1 MIKKLLALLVAI
13 VVLFGCTACGGGG
26 AGKEIVDVNRTQIYV
41 SHFAGG
47 FGSEW
52 LTKIKLDFEEEYK
65 DVSFEEGKVG
75 VQVILDN
82 HKLIGSKQLA
92 AILGNANYIFIN
104 EDVSYWDVVKTSS
117 ALDITD
123 VVTGT
128 FDINKATGDETIP
141 DILDSERAIVNKF
154 TDLQKA
160 SLKIDNKYYTI
171 PHYEAYNGFT
181 YDAELFNK
189 NNYFLADNGDY
200 TNENSGLTLS
210 AGPDGVK
217 GTYDDGLPATY
228 DEFFLLCE
236 IMISD
241 GVIPMVWSGEWE
253 MYITQ
258 AINQL
263 AVDANGYANE
273 QLAYTFNGT
282 STSWIADWTE
292 DENGRI
298 APGAGEKKIENSN
311 GYETFNTEGYFYA
324 LDWLERI
331 TRLAGAVHDNSYV
344 DSFSHTGAQREF
356 MLSSRELSK
365 KPIAMLAEGIWWE
378 NESASFFTN
387 MSNRYPNSGI
397 QDRDFRFMPMPKATA
412 DKVGKTTLLESN
424 NAYTFIKANTPEKY
438 VPLCKLFVQYMN
450 TTARLQQFTVLTNT
464 PKALMY
470 ELTEEQMNALTPFG
484 RSILEMKNA
493 EVNGEKYTQVLY
505 QVSDN
510 PFYLRNRTKL
520 KRVDVFGKGTQLWPS
535 VTMHNNLNTNVGTAK
550 YYFDNFFMSPW
561 KTGWSNLQAN

>member
-1 MIKKLLALLVAI
+1 MIKKLLTIVLALA
-13 VVLFGCTACGGGG
+13 VLLGCTACGGGG
-26 AGKEIVDVNRTQIYV
+26 GGEIIDRTRTQIYV

-65 DVSFEEGKVG
+65 DVSFEEDKVG

-82 HKLIGSKQLA
+82 HKNIGSKQLA
-92 AILGNANYIFIN
+92 SIKSDENYIFIN
-104 EDVSYWDVVKTSS
+104 EDVSYWDVVTTET
-117 ALDITD
+117 ALDISD

-128 FDINKATGDETIP
+128 FDINKEMKDETIP
-141 DILDSERAIVNKF
+141 DIPNSERAIINKF
-154 TDLQKA
+154 TQLQKD
-160 SLKIDNKYYTI
+160 SLKINGLYYTI

-189 NNYFLADNGDY
+189 NNYFLADDGVTY
-200 TNENSGLTLS
+200 TNETSGITLS

-292 DENGRI
+292 DANGRI
-298 APGAGEKKIENSN
+298 APVAGEKKIENSN

-356 MLSSRELSK
+356 MLSNRENSK

-378 NESASFFTN
+378 NESSAFFTN
-387 MSNRYPNSGI
+387 MAGRYPKSSMME
-397 QDRDFRFMPMPKATA
+397 RDFRFLPLPKATA
-412 DKVGKTTLLESN
+412 DKIGKTTLLESN

-438 VPLCKLFVQYMN
+438 IPLCKLFVQYMN
-450 TTARLQQFTVLTNT
+450 TTERLQQFTVLTNT

-470 ELTEEQMNALTPFG
+470 EMTDAQMDQLTPFG
-484 RSILEMKNA
+484 KSILEMKNA
-493 EVNGEKYTQVLY
+493 EVDGEKYTEVLY

-535 VTMHNNLNTNVGTAK
+535 ITMHDNLNTVVGTSK

>member
-1 MIKKLLALLVAI
+1 MIKKLLTIVLALA
-13 VVLFGCTACGGGG
+13 VLLGCTACGGGG
-26 AGKEIVDVNRTQIYV
+26 GGEIVDRTKTQIYV
-41 SHFAGG
+41 SNFAGG

-52 LTKIKLDFEEEYK
+52 LTKIKLDFEEAYK
-65 DVSFEEGKVG
+65 DVSFEEDKVG

-82 HKLIGSKQLA
+82 HKNIGSKQLA
-92 AILGNANYIFIN
+92 SIKSDENYIFIN
-104 EDVSYWDVVKTSS
+104 EDVSYWDVVTTET
-117 ALDITD
+117 ALDISD

-128 FDINKATGDETIP
+128 FDINTAMKDETIP
-141 DILDSERAIVNKF
+141 DIPNSERAIINKF
-154 TDLQKA
+154 TQLQKD
-160 SLKIDNKYYTI
+160 SLKIGGKYYTI

-189 NNYFLADNGDY
+189 NNYFLADDGVTY
-200 TNENSGLTLS
+200 TNETSGITLS

-241 GVIPMVWSGEWE
+241 GVIPIVWSGEWE

-292 DENGRI
+292 DANGRI
-298 APGAGEKKIENSN
+298 APVAGEKKIENSN

-331 TRLAGAVHDNSYV
+331 TRMAGAVHDNSYV

-356 MLSSRELSK
+356 MLSNRENSK
-365 KPIAMLAEGIWWE
+365 KPIAILAEGIWWE
-378 NESASFFTN
+378 NESSAFFTN
-387 MSNRYPNSGI
+387 MAGRYPKSSMME
-397 QDRDFRFMPMPKATA
+397 RDFRFMPLPKATA
-412 DKVGKTTLLESN
+412 DKIGKTTLLESN

-438 VPLCKLFVQYMN
+438 IPLCKLFVQFMN
-450 TTARLQQFTVLTNT
+450 TTERLQQFTVLTNT

-470 ELTEEQMNALTPFG
+470 EMTDAQMDQLTPFG
-484 RSILEMKNA
+484 KSILEMKNA
-493 EVNGEKYTQVLY
+493 EVDGEKYTEVLY

-535 VTMHNNLNTNVGTAK
+535 ITMHDNLNTVVGTSK

>member
-1 MIKKLLALLVAI
+1 
-13 VVLFGCTACGGGG
+13 
-26 AGKEIVDVNRTQIYV
+26 
-41 SHFAGG
+41 
-47 FGSEW
+47 
-52 LTKIKLDFEEEYK
+52 
-65 DVSFEEGKVG
+65 
-75 VQVILDN
+75 
-82 HKLIGSKQLA
+82 
-92 AILGNANYIFIN
+92 
-104 EDVSYWDVVKTSS
+104 
-117 ALDITD
+117 
-123 VVTGT
+123 
-128 FDINKATGDETIP
+128 
-141 DILDSERAIVNKF
+141 
-154 TDLQKA
+154 
-160 SLKIDNKYYTI
+160 
-171 PHYEAYNGFT
+171 
-181 YDAELFNK
+181 
-189 NNYFLADNGDY
+189 
-200 TNENSGLTLS
+200 
-210 AGPDGVK
+210 
-217 GTYDDGLPATY
+217 
-228 DEFFLLCE
+228 
-236 IMISD
+236 
-241 GVIPMVWSGEWE
+241 

-292 DENGRI
+292 DANGRI
-298 APGAGEKKIENSN
+298 APVAGEKKIENSN

-356 MLSSRELSK
+356 MLSNRENSK

-378 NESASFFTN
+378 NESSAFFTN
-387 MSNRYPNSGI
+387 MAGRYPKSSMME
-397 QDRDFRFMPMPKATA
+397 RDFRFMPLPKATA
-412 DKVGKTTLLESN
+412 DKIGKTTLLESN

-438 VPLCKLFVQYMN
+438 IPLCKLFVQFMN
-450 TTARLQQFTVLTNT
+450 TTERLQQFTVLTNT

-470 ELTEEQMNALTPFG
+470 EMTDAQMDQLTPFG
-484 RSILEMKNA
+484 KSILEMKNA
-493 EVNGEKYTQVLY
+493 EVDGEKYTEVLY

-535 VTMHNNLNTNVGTAK
+535 ITMHDNLNTVIGTSK